1 MNSASNEA
9 LSIIQ
14 ILADLQE
21 FVREPT
27 LRKKLTEFY
36 EFNESE
42 KRETISLALYAAL
55 SIEPAKLSSLVKT
68 WMNVLSEF
76 DNSQIVL
83 MLRLYCEEI
92 LNHSKILNKLDTDCL
107 IDAFLA
113 LNDPKKEKF
122 ITCLKEAI
130 FTLPNVDKF
139 IRIIP
144 DAALKILK
152 MV

>member
-1 MNSASNEA
+1 VNSASNEA

-113 LNDPKKEKF
+113 LNEPKKEKF

>member
-1 MNSASNEA
+1 VNSASNEA

-27 LRKKLTEFY
+27 LRKKLTEFH

-113 LNDPKKEKF
+113 LNEPKKEKF

>member
-1 MNSASNEA
+1 VNSGSNEA

-14 ILADLQE
+14 ILANLQG

-27 LRKKLTEFY
+27 LRNKLIEFY

-42 KRETISLALYAAL
+42 QRETISLALNAAL
-55 SIEPAKLSSLVKT
+55 SIEPNKLSSLVNT
-68 WMNVLSEF
+68 WMDVLSEF
-76 DNSQIVL
+76 DTSQIVL

-92 LNHSKILNKLDTDCL
+92 CNDSKILNKLDIDCL

-113 LNDPKKEKF
+113 LNEPKKDKF

-130 FTLPNVDKF
+130 LTLPNVSKF
-139 IRIIP
+139 IQIIP
-144 DAALKILK
+144 YAALTVLK
-152 MV
+152 MT

>member
-1 MNSASNEA
+1 VNSASNEA

-92 LNHSKILNKLDTDCL
+92 LNHPKILNKLDTDCL

-113 LNDPKKEKF
+113 LNEPKKEKF
-122 ITCLKEAI
+122 ITCFKEAI

>member
-1 MNSASNEA
+1 VNSASNEA

-36 EFNESE
+36 EFNLSE

-92 LNHSKILNKLDTDCL
+92 LYHSKILNKLDTDCL

-113 LNDPKKEKF
+113 LNEPKKEKF